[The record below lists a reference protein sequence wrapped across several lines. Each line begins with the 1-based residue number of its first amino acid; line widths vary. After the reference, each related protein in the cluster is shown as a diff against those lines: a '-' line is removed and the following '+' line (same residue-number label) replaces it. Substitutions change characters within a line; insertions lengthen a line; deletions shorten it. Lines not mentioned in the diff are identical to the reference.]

1 MMKNKK
7 IAFVALPLFINLC
20 HALVSSA
27 EIIPSIKKMEKGSVA
42 MSKDTVRISAQTD
55 SIQRMTRDCGSLK
68 EVVVSGSS
76 NKEVQMKSALNVVRA
91 SQQFI
96 EENFSGSLMQT
107 LSRLPGVRSMNVGS
121 GESKPVIR
129 GLGFNRVLV
138 AENGIKHEGQQWG
151 DDHGVEIDQYAIDQ
165 AEVVKG
171 PASLSYGSDAIGGVI
186 NLKSNI
192 IPMNRFAG
200 QVNLFARSNNESIG
214 SSIRLTGRNGRFWY
228 KANATWVDYADY
240 KVPAD
245 SIEYYSYWIKLKD
258 QRLRNTAGRE
268 MDGNLMLGYA
278 GDRWHTSFRI
288 ADVNTKA
295 GFFANAHGL
304 EVRLSDIDYDS
315 SRRDIDLPYHSV
327 NHFWLSNHTDWNWTN
342 GMLEGNFAYQN
353 NRQRELSE
361 PVSHGYMPIPPNTL
375 ERSFTK
381 QTFTANAKA
390 MQQIGKHELQAGANI
405 EYQRNRRGGWGFILP
420 DFEQLT
426 WGTFVMDK
434 WILSDK
440 LNLIAGVRFDHG
452 SVRIH
457 SYHDWYKTPVKA
469 STTDSSKDG
478 TAQQGDSVFMERS
491 ANLRRSFNS
500 FTWSVGVNR
509 MLGNWVLKLNVG
521 KSFRMPIAKELGMDG
536 VNYNLFR
543 YEKGNTSLKPEE
555 SYQVDAGVVYEKGVL
570 SMQLTPYL
578 NYFPNY
584 IYLNPTPQY
593 KEGLQLYYYTQAK
606 VLRWGFEA
614 NVSWKILPCLKLD
627 ADGEYLY
634 ARQLSGEKKGYGLP
648 FSTPWSAR
656 AELRYLLPTRDS
668 GKSGFVALEWQV
680 VGTQDRIV
688 PPEEKTKGHQLLNA
702 SIGKSF
708 KLGDNQ
714 LELTLRGENL
724 LGKRYYDHT
733 NYYRLIGVPEPGR
746 NFSAMVSWKF

>member
-7 IAFVALPLFINLC
+7 LVYIVLPLFINLF
-20 HALVSSA
+20 HALTASA
-27 EIIPSIKKMEKGSVA
+27 KA
-42 MSKDTVRISAQTD
+42 MSLPKDSVRISAQAD
-55 SIQRMTRDCGSLK
+55 SVKRMMRDGVSLK

-76 NKEVQMKSALNVVRA
+76 NKEIQMKSALNVVRA
-91 SQQFI
+91 NQKFI

-107 LSRLPGVRSMNVGS
+107 LSRLPGVQAMNVGS

-151 DDHGVEIDQYAIDQ
+151 DDHGLEIDQYAIDQ
-165 AEVVKG
+165 AEVIKG
-171 PASLSYGSDAIGGVI
+171 PASLTYGSDAIGGVI
-186 NLKSNI
+186 NLKSNTM
-192 IPMNRFAG
+192 PLKKFAG
-200 QVNLFARSNNESIG
+200 QVNLFGRTNNESIG
-214 SSIRLTGRNGRFWY
+214 SSVRLTGRNGKFWY
-228 KANATWVDYADY
+228 KANATWMDYADY

-278 GDRWHTSFRI
+278 GDRWNTSFRI
-288 ADVNTKA
+288 ADVNAKA

-315 SRRDIDLPYHSV
+315 SRRDIDLPYHTV
-327 NHFWLSNHTDWNWTN
+327 NHFWVSNHTDWNWAD
-342 GMLEGNFAYQN
+342 GMLESNFAYQN
-353 NRQRELSE
+353 NRQRELAE
-361 PVSHGYMPIPPNTL
+361 PVSHGYMPIPTNTL

-381 QTFTANAKA
+381 QTFSANVKA
-390 MQQIGKHELQAGANI
+390 MQQMGKHDLQAGGNV
-405 EYQRNRRGGWGFILP
+405 EYQRNRQGGWGFILP

-426 WGTFVMDK
+426 FGVFAMDK
-434 WILSDK
+434 WNLSDK
-440 LNLIAGVRFDHG
+440 LSLTAGARFDRG

-457 SYHDWYKTPVKA
+457 SYHDWYKTPLKA
-469 STTDSSKDG
+469 STSDSPMDG
-478 TAQQGDSVFMERS
+478 TVLQGTVQQGDSTYMERS
-491 ANLRRSFNS
+491 ANLRRSYNS

-509 MLGNWVLKLNVG
+509 MLGDWVLKLNVG

-536 VNYNLFR
+536 VNYNIFR

-555 SYQVDAGVVYEKGVL
+555 SYQVDAGIVCENGVL

-614 NVSWKILPCLKLD
+614 SVSWKILPYLKLD

-656 AELRYLLPTRDS
+656 AELRYLLPAQNS
-668 GKSGFVALEWQV
+668 AKSGFVALEWQV
-680 VGTQDRIV
+680 VGTQDIIV

-702 SIGKSF
+702 SIGKKF
-708 KLGDNQ
+708 KLGENQ
-714 LELTLRGENL
+714 LEITLRGENL

-733 NYYRLIGVPEPGR
+733 SYYRLMGVPEPGR
-746 NFSAMVSWKF
+746 NFSAMVSWNF

>member
-7 IAFVALPLFINLC
+7 LVYIVLPLFINLF
-20 HALVSSA
+20 HALTASA
-27 EIIPSIKKMEKGSVA
+27 KA
-42 MSKDTVRISAQTD
+42 MSLPKDSVRISAQAD
-55 SIQRMTRDCGSLK
+55 SVKRMMRDGVSLK

-76 NKEVQMKSALNVVRA
+76 NKEIQMKSALNVVRA
-91 SQQFI
+91 NQKFI

-107 LSRLPGVRSMNVGS
+107 LSRLPGVQAMNVGS

-151 DDHGVEIDQYAIDQ
+151 DDHGLEIDQYAIDQ
-165 AEVVKG
+165 AEVIKG
-171 PASLSYGSDAIGGVI
+171 PASLTYGSDAIGGVI
-186 NLKSNI
+186 NLKSNTM
-192 IPMNRFAG
+192 PLKKFAG
-200 QVNLFARSNNESIG
+200 QVNLFGRTNNESIG
-214 SSIRLTGRNGRFWY
+214 SSVRLTGRNGKFWY
-228 KANATWVDYADY
+228 KANATWMDYADY

-278 GDRWHTSFRI
+278 GDRWNTSFRI
-288 ADVNTKA
+288 ADVNAKA

-315 SRRDIDLPYHSV
+315 SRRDIDLPYHTV
-327 NHFWLSNHTDWNWTN
+327 NHFWVSNHTDWNWAD
-342 GMLEGNFAYQN
+342 GMLESNFAYQN
-353 NRQRELSE
+353 NRQRELAE
-361 PVSHGYMPIPPNTL
+361 PVSHGYMPIPTNTL

-381 QTFTANAKA
+381 QTFSANVKA
-390 MQQIGKHELQAGANI
+390 MQQMGKHDLQAGGNV
-405 EYQRNRRGGWGFILP
+405 EYQRNRQGGWGFILP

-426 WGTFVMDK
+426 FGVFAMDK
-434 WILSDK
+434 WNLSDK
-440 LNLIAGVRFDHG
+440 LSLTAGARFYRG

-457 SYHDWYKTPVKA
+457 SYHDWYKTPLKA
-469 STTDSSKDG
+469 STSDSPMDG
-478 TAQQGDSVFMERS
+478 TVLQGTVQQGDSTYMERS
-491 ANLRRSFNS
+491 ANLRRSYNS

-509 MLGNWVLKLNVG
+509 MLGDWVLKLNVG

-536 VNYNLFR
+536 VNYNIFR

-555 SYQVDAGVVYEKGVL
+555 SYQVDAGIVCEKGVL

-614 NVSWKILPCLKLD
+614 SVSWKILPYLKLD

-656 AELRYLLPTRDS
+656 AELRYLLPAQNS
-668 GKSGFVALEWQV
+668 AKSGFVALEWQV
-680 VGTQDRIV
+680 VGTQDIIV

-702 SIGKSF
+702 SIGKKF
-708 KLGDNQ
+708 KLGENQ
-714 LELTLRGENL
+714 LEITLRGENL

-733 NYYRLIGVPEPGR
+733 SYYRLMGVPEPGR
-746 NFSAMVSWKF
+746 NFSAMVSWNF

>member
-1 MMKNKK
+1 MTRNKM
-7 IAFVALPLFINLC
+7 IALVALPLFVNFG
-20 HALVSSA
+20 HALASSA
-27 EIIPSIKKMEKGSVA
+27 KAISLP
-42 MSKDTVRISAQTD
+42 KDSVRISAAAD
-55 SIQRMTRDCGSLK
+55 SIRRMMRDGVSLR

-91 SQQFI
+91 NKQFI

-107 LSRLPGVRSMNVGS
+107 LSRLPGVQAMSVGS

-138 AENGIKHEGQQWG
+138 TENGIRHEGQQWG
-151 DDHGVEIDQYAIDQ
+151 DDHGLEIDQYAVDQ

-171 PASLSYGSDAIGGVI
+171 PASLTYGSDAIGGVI

-192 IPMNRFAG
+192 IPVKKFAG
-200 QVNLFARSNNESIG
+200 QVNLFGRTNNESIG
-214 SSIRLTGRNGRFWY
+214 SSVRAMGRNGKFWY
-228 KANATWVDYADY
+228 KAGATWVDYADY

-245 SIEYYSYWIKLKD
+245 SIEYYSYWIKLKN

-268 MDGNLMLGYA
+268 MDGNFMFGYA
-278 GDRWHTSFRI
+278 GDRWKTSFRI

-304 EVRLSDIDYDS
+304 EVRLSGIDYDS
-315 SRRDIDLPYHSV
+315 SRRDLDLPYHTV
-327 NHFWLSNHTDWNWTN
+327 NHFMVANHTDWSWTD
-342 GMLEGNFAYQN
+342 GMIEGNFAYQN

-381 QTFTANAKA
+381 QTFSANVKA
-390 MQQIGKHELQAGANI
+390 LQQTGRHEFQAGANI
-405 EYQRNRRGGWGFILP
+405 EYQHNRRGGWGFILP

-426 WGTFVMDK
+426 FGGFVLDK
-434 WILSDK
+434 WK
-440 LNLIAGVRFDHG
+440 LNEKFYLTAGARLDHG
-452 SVRIH
+452 SVKIH
-457 SYHDWYKTPVKA
+457 SYHDWYKTPVKT
-469 STTDSSKDG
+469 STTDSSMDG
-478 TAQQGDSVFMERS
+478 SLQSAQRVDSVFMERS
-491 ANLRRSFNS
+491 ANMSRSFNS

-509 MLGNWVLKLNVG
+509 MLGDWVLKLNVG

-543 YEKGNTSLKPEE
+543 YEKGNATLNPEE
-555 SYQVDAGVVYEKGVL
+555 SYQVDAGIVYEKGVL
-570 SMQLTPYL
+570 SVQLTPYL

-593 KEGLQLYYYTQAK
+593 CEGLQLYYYTQSK

-614 NVSWKILPCLKLD
+614 SVSWKILPCLRLN

-656 AELRYLLPTRDS
+656 TELRYLLPTQDPA
-668 GKSGFVALEWQV
+668 KSGFVALEWQV
-680 VGTQDRIV
+680 VGSQNRIV
-688 PPEEKTKGHQLLNA
+688 PPEEKTKGHQLLDV
-702 SIGKSF
+702 SIGKNF
-708 KLGDNQ
+708 KFGDNRM
-714 LELTLRGENL
+714 ELTLRGENL

-733 NYYRLIGVPEPGR
+733 SYYRLIGVPEPGR
-746 NFSAMVSWKF
+746 NFSAMVAWKF

>member
-7 IAFVALPLFINLC
+7 LVYILLPLFINLF
-20 HALVSSA
+20 HALTASA
-27 EIIPSIKKMEKGSVA
+27 KA
-42 MSKDTVRISAQTD
+42 MSLPKDSVRISAQAD
-55 SIQRMTRDCGSLK
+55 SVKRMMRDGVSLK

-76 NKEVQMKSALNVVRA
+76 NKEIQMKSALNMVRA
-91 SQQFI
+91 NQKFI

-107 LSRLPGVRSMNVGS
+107 LSRLPGVQAMNVGS

-151 DDHGVEIDQYAIDQ
+151 DDHGLEIDQYAIDQ
-165 AEVVKG
+165 AEVIKG
-171 PASLSYGSDAIGGVI
+171 PASLTYGSDAIGGVI
-186 NLKSNI
+186 NLKSNTM
-192 IPMNRFAG
+192 PLKKFAG
-200 QVNLFARSNNESIG
+200 QVNLFGRTNNESIG
-214 SSIRLTGRNGRFWY
+214 SSVRLTGRNGKFWY
-228 KANATWVDYADY
+228 KANATWMDYADY

-278 GDRWHTSFRI
+278 GDRWNTSFRI
-288 ADVNTKA
+288 ADVNAKA

-315 SRRDIDLPYHSV
+315 SRRDIDLPYHTV
-327 NHFWLSNHTDWNWTN
+327 NHFWVSNHTDWNWAD

-353 NRQRELSE
+353 NRQRELAE
-361 PVSHGYMPIPPNTL
+361 PVSHGYMPIPTNTL

-381 QTFTANAKA
+381 QTFSANVKA
-390 MQQIGKHELQAGANI
+390 MQQMGKHDLQAGGNV
-405 EYQRNRRGGWGFILP
+405 EYQRNRQGGWGFILP

-426 WGTFVMDK
+426 FGVFAMDK
-434 WILSDK
+434 WNLSDK
-440 LNLIAGVRFDHG
+440 LSLTAGARFDRG

-457 SYHDWYKTPVKA
+457 SYHDWYKTPLKA
-469 STTDSSKDG
+469 STSDSPMDG
-478 TAQQGDSVFMERS
+478 TVLQGTVQQGDSTYMERS
-491 ANLRRSFNS
+491 ANLRRSYNS

-509 MLGNWVLKLNVG
+509 MLGDWVLKLNVG

-536 VNYNLFR
+536 VNYNIFR
-543 YEKGNTSLKPEE
+543 YEKGNTCLKPEE
-555 SYQVDAGVVYEKGVL
+555 SYQVDAGIVCEKGVL

-614 NVSWKILPCLKLD
+614 SVSWKILPYLKLD

-656 AELRYLLPTRDS
+656 AELRYLLPAQNS
-668 GKSGFVALEWQV
+668 AKSGFVALEWQV
-680 VGTQDRIV
+680 VGTQDIIV

-702 SIGKSF
+702 SIGKKF
-708 KLGDNQ
+708 KLGENQ
-714 LELTLRGENL
+714 LEITLRGENL

-733 NYYRLIGVPEPGR
+733 SYYRLMGVPEPGR
-746 NFSAMVSWKF
+746 NFSAMVSWNF

>member
-7 IAFVALPLFINLC
+7 LVYIVLPLFINLF
-20 HALVSSA
+20 HALTASA
-27 EIIPSIKKMEKGSVA
+27 KA
-42 MSKDTVRISAQTD
+42 MSLPKDSVRISAQAD
-55 SIQRMTRDCGSLK
+55 SVKRMMRDGVSLK

-76 NKEVQMKSALNVVRA
+76 NKEIQMKSALNVVRA
-91 SQQFI
+91 NQKFI

-107 LSRLPGVRSMNVGS
+107 LSRLPGVQAMNVGS

-151 DDHGVEIDQYAIDQ
+151 DDHGLEIDQYAIDQ
-165 AEVVKG
+165 AEVIKG
-171 PASLSYGSDAIGGVI
+171 PASLTYGSDAIGGVI
-186 NLKSNI
+186 NLKSNTM
-192 IPMNRFAG
+192 PLKKFAG
-200 QVNLFARSNNESIG
+200 QVNLFGKTNNESIG
-214 SSIRLTGRNGRFWY
+214 SSVRLTGRNGKFWY
-228 KANATWVDYADY
+228 KANATWMDYADY

-278 GDRWHTSFRI
+278 GDRWNTSFRI
-288 ADVNTKA
+288 ADVNAKA

-315 SRRDIDLPYHSV
+315 SRRDIDLPYHTV
-327 NHFWLSNHTDWNWTN
+327 NHFWVSNHTDWNWADD
-342 GMLEGNFAYQN
+342 MLESNFAYQN
-353 NRQRELSE
+353 NRQRELAE
-361 PVSHGYMPIPPNTL
+361 PVSHGYMPIPTNTL

-381 QTFTANAKA
+381 QTFSANVKA
-390 MQQIGKHELQAGANI
+390 MQQMGKHDLQAGGNV
-405 EYQRNRRGGWGFILP
+405 EYQRNRQGGWGFILP

-426 WGTFVMDK
+426 FGVFAMDK
-434 WILSDK
+434 WNLSDK
-440 LNLIAGVRFDHG
+440 LSLTAGARFDRG

-457 SYHDWYKTPVKA
+457 SYHDWYKTPLKA
-469 STTDSSKDG
+469 STSDSPMDG
-478 TAQQGDSVFMERS
+478 TVLQGTVQQGDSTYMERS
-491 ANLRRSFNS
+491 ANLRRSYNS

-509 MLGNWVLKLNVG
+509 MLGDWVLKLNVG

-536 VNYNLFR
+536 VNYNIFR

-555 SYQVDAGVVYEKGVL
+555 SYQVDAGIVCEKDVL

-614 NVSWKILPCLKLD
+614 SVSWKILPYLKLD

-656 AELRYLLPTRDS
+656 AELRYLLPAQNS
-668 GKSGFVALEWQV
+668 AKSGFVALEWQV
-680 VGTQDRIV
+680 VGTQDIIV

-702 SIGKSF
+702 SIGKKF
-708 KLGDNQ
+708 KLGENQ
-714 LELTLRGENL
+714 LEITLRGENL

-733 NYYRLIGVPEPGR
+733 SYYRLMGVPEPGR
-746 NFSAMVSWKF
+746 NFSAMVSWNF

>member
-1 MMKNKK
+1 MMENKK
-7 IAFVALPLFINLC
+7 LAFVALPLFINFC
-20 HALVSSA
+20 HVLASSA
-27 EIIPSIKKMEKGSVA
+27 EAICSSREMVGREISLSEDSA
-42 MSKDTVRISAQTD
+42 RISASAD
-55 SIQRMTRDCGSLK
+55 SIKRMIRDGVFLK
-68 EVVVSGSS
+68 EVVVNGSS
-76 NKEVQMKSALNVVRA
+76 SKEVQMKSALNVVRA
-91 SQQFI
+91 NKQFI

-107 LSRLPGVRSMNVGS
+107 LSRLPGVQAMSVGS

-151 DDHGVEIDQYAIDQ
+151 DDHGLEIDQYAVDQ

-171 PASLSYGSDAIGGVI
+171 PASLTYGSDAIGGVI
-186 NLKSNI
+186 NLRSNTV
-192 IPMNRFAG
+192 PLKKFAG
-200 QVNLFARSNNESIG
+200 QVNIFGRTNNESIG
-214 SSIRLTGRNGRFWY
+214 TSVRLTGRNGKFWY
-228 KANATWVDYADY
+228 KAGVTWVDYADS

-258 QRLRNTAGRE
+258 RRLRNTAGRE
-268 MDGNLMLGYA
+268 LDGNLMLGYA
-278 GDRWHTSFRI
+278 GNGWNTSFRI

-315 SRRDIDLPYHSV
+315 SRRDIDLPYHTV
-327 NHFWLSNHTDWNWTN
+327 NHFLVSNHTDWSWTD
-342 GMLEGNFAYQN
+342 GILEGNFAYQN

-361 PVSHGYMPIPPNTL
+361 PVSHGYMPIPPSTL

-381 QTFTANAKA
+381 QTFSANVKA
-390 MQQIGKHELQAGANI
+390 MQQMGKHELQAGANV

-420 DFEQLT
+420 DFEQMSF
-426 WGTFVMDK
+426 GAFVLDK
-434 WILSDK
+434 WAMGDK
-440 LNLIAGVRFDHG
+440 LSLTAGVRFDRG
-452 SVRIH
+452 NVRIH

-469 STTDSSKDG
+469 SATEYSMNSTV
-478 TAQQGDSVFMERS
+478 QQEDSVYMKRS
-491 ANLRRSFNS
+491 ANLSRNFNS

-509 MLGNWVLKLNVG
+509 MLGDWVLKLNVG

-536 VNYNLFR
+536 INYNLFR

-555 SYQVDAGVVYEKGVL
+555 SYQVDAGIVYEKGVL
-570 SMQLTPYL
+570 AVQLTPYL

-593 KEGLQLYYYTQAK
+593 KEGLQLYYYTQSK

-614 NVSWKILPCLKLD
+614 SVSWRILPCLRLD

-656 AELRYLLPTRDS
+656 AELRYLLPARDPA
-668 GKSGFVALEWQV
+668 KSGFAALEWQV
-680 VGTQDRIV
+680 VGSQNRIV
-688 PPEEKTKGHQLLNA
+688 PPEENTKGHQLLNA
-702 SIGKSF
+702 SIGKNF
-708 KLGDNQ
+708 MLGSNQ

-733 NYYRLIGVPEPGR
+733 SYYRLIGVPEPGR

>member
-1 MMKNKK
+1 MMRNKK
-7 IAFVALPLFINLC
+7 LAFFALPLFINLC
-20 HALVSSA
+20 HALTSSA
-27 EIIPSIKKMEKGSVA
+27 EVIPLTQEMGRKSISLPKDSVRILAQADSIK
-42 MSKDTVRISAQTD
+42 
-55 SIQRMTRDCGSLK
+55 RMMRDGVSLK

-91 SQQFI
+91 NKQFI

-107 LSRLPGVRSMNVGS
+107 LSRLPGVQAMSVGS

-151 DDHGVEIDQYAIDQ
+151 DDHGLEIDQYAIDQ

-171 PASLSYGSDAIGGVI
+171 PASLTYGSDAIGGVI
-186 NLKSNI
+186 DLRSNT
-192 IPMNRFAG
+192 IPTKKFAG
-200 QVNLFARSNNESIG
+200 QVNLFGRTNNESIG
-214 SSIRLTGRNGRFWY
+214 SSVRLMGRNGKFWY
-228 KANATWVDYADY
+228 KANATWVDYADS

-268 MDGNLMLGYA
+268 LDGNLMLGYA
-278 GDRWHTSFRI
+278 GDGWNTSFRI

-304 EVRLSDIDYDS
+304 EVRLSDIDYDH
-315 SRRDIDLPYHSV
+315 SRRDIDLPYHTV
-327 NHFWLSNHTDWNWTN
+327 NHFLVSNHTDWSWTD

-381 QTFTANAKA
+381 QTFSAHVKA
-390 MQQIGKHELQAGANI
+390 MQQMGKHGLQAGANV

-426 WGTFVMDK
+426 FGAFAMDK
-434 WILSDK
+434 WELSDK
-440 LNLIAGVRFDHG
+440 LSLTAGARFDHG
-452 SVRIH
+452 NVRIH
-457 SYHDWYKTPVKA
+457 SYHDWYKTPLKA
-469 STTDSSKDG
+469 STTASVTDG
-478 TAQQGDSVFMERS
+478 TVQQGDSAYMERS
-491 ANLRRSFNS
+491 ANLSRSFNS
-500 FTWSVGVNR
+500 FTWSVGVNQ
-509 MLGNWVLKLNVG
+509 MLGDWVLKLNVG

-555 SYQVDAGVVYEKGVL
+555 SYQVDAGIVYEKGLL
-570 SMQLTPYL
+570 SVQLTPYL

-614 NVSWKILPCLKLD
+614 SVSWKILPCLRLD

-656 AELRYLLPTRDS
+656 AELRYLLPTQNS
-668 GKSGFVALEWQV
+668 AKSGFVALEWQV

-702 SIGKSF
+702 SIGKKF
-708 KLGDNQ
+708 KLAGNQ

-733 NYYRLIGVPEPGR
+733 SYYRLIGVPEPGR
-746 NFSAMVSWKF
+746 NFSAMVSWMF